1 MEPKVR
7 RTKSPPAK
15 GSAKSSWPSRFRA
28 FAAHPAGKGIL
39 ALTIFGFSAGLIT
52 FSYFYMKYARLID
65 EKLQGGPYQ
74 NTSRLY
80 AAPLG
85 VNVGDDSTPEEIASH
100 LRRAGYAESRSN
112 RMGWYQIRRGEI
124 EIYPGADSYF
134 QEEAGLV
141 RFVDGRISQITSLR
155 DNTERTA
162 YLLEPELITNLFDS
176 KREKRRLVRFAEIPK
191 LVVNAVLSAEDKRF
205 FTHSGFDPFR
215 ILKSAYVDIKSG
227 RNAQGASTLSM
238 QLARSLWLTTERT
251 WRRKIPEIFITL
263 HLERKLTKE
272 EIFEHYANTIY
283 TGQVSS
289 FAVHGFGEASQA
301 YFGKDLRQLTIPE
314 AALLAGLP
322 QSPSRY
328 SPFRNPEAAKTRRNI
343 ILRMMRDNRYITPA
357 QHDEAIKAPLGVNSN
372 GLRSDDAPYFVD
384 LINEKLTEQFQEHD
398 FQSNI
403 YRIYTTLDPRLQA
416 AAAQAVAEG
425 LVEVDALLAK
435 KGRTAAKG
443 WPKVQAALVAIDPNT
458 GDVKALVGGRDY
470 GQSQLNRALAKRPP
484 GSSFKPFVYAAVL
497 RSALEGGANPI
508 TPTTTVVDEPTTF
521 WYDEKPYEPNNFG
534 DKYNGTVTLRTALSK
549 SLNVPAVKFA
559 EMVGY
564 DEVVKLAREAGLNR
578 AIHATPAVALGAYEV
593 QPLEIASA
601 YTTFANN
608 GTYISPSVIKVIRN
622 QEGREI
628 FTMKPK
634 TRPVLDPRVAYMMT
648 SLMEEVLRSGT
659 GAGVRGRGFTQP
671 AAGKTG
677 SSHDGW
683 FAGYTTELITV
694 VWVGYDDNRDIKL
707 EGAKSALPLWT
718 AFMKKAHTF
727 RPYKKAHAF
736 SPPEGVV
743 TVEVD
748 SVSGKLSAGGCPGK
762 PRMEVFLAGTQPLD
776 YCNGSTAT
784 QVSGWETPS
793 TEEGGGRT
801 TAEARPPA
809 QGRVDSI
816 RTPQAQQPQRAPQPS
831 GEKKDGIFGKILGI
845 FK

>member
-1 MEPKVR
+1 MDTKAR
-7 RTKSPPAK
+7 RTKSSPKAA
-15 GSAKSSWPSRFRA
+15 SAGRLRGFLT
-28 FAAHPAGKGIL
+28 HPVGK
-39 ALTIFGFSAGLIT
+39 ALTALVVLSFSAGLVT

-65 EKLQGGPYQ
+65 EKLEAGPYQ

-80 AAPLG
+80 ASPLA
-85 VNVGDDSTPEEIASH
+85 VNVGDDTTPEEVAYQ
-100 LRRAGYAESRSN
+100 LRRAGYGESRSN
-112 RMGWYQIRRGEI
+112 RMGWYHIKRGEI

-134 QEEAGLV
+134 QEEAGLI
-141 RFVDGRISQITSLR
+141 RFVDGRITQIISLR
-155 DNTERTA
+155 DNTERPA
-162 YLLEPELITNLFDS
+162 YLLEPELITNLFDR
-176 KREKRRLVRFAEIPK
+176 KREKRRLVKFAEIPK
-191 LVVNAVLSAEDKRF
+191 VMVHAVLSAEDKRF
-205 FTHSGFDPFR
+205 FTHAGFDPFR

-238 QLARSLWLTTERT
+238 QLARSLWLTNERT

-283 TGQVSS
+283 TGQVAS
-289 FAVHGFGEASQA
+289 FAVHGFGEAAQA
-301 YFGKDLRQLTIPE
+301 YFGKDLRQLTVPE

-328 SPFRNPEAAKTRRNI
+328 NPFRNPEAARTRRNI
-343 ILRMMRDNRYITPA
+343 ILRMMRDNGYITEA
-357 QHDEAIKAPLGVNSN
+357 QFREASEAPLGVNAN
-372 GLRSDDAPYFVD
+372 GMRSDDAPYFVD

-398 FQSNI
+398 FQSNV

-416 AAAQAVAEG
+416 AAVQAVAEG
-425 LVEVDALLAK
+425 LAEVDELLAK
-435 KGRTAAKG
+435 RGRTPAKG
-443 WPKVQAALVAIDPNT
+443 WPLVQAALVAIDPRT

-470 GQSQLNRALAKRPP
+470 GKSQLNRALAKRPP

-497 RSALEGGANPI
+497 RSALDGGAHPI
-508 TPTTTVVDEPTTF
+508 TPLTTVVDEPTTF

-564 DEVVKLAREAGLNR
+564 EEVVRLARDAGLNR
-578 AIHATPAVALGAYEV
+578 AILATPAIALGAYEV

-601 YTTFANN
+601 YTIFANG
-608 GTYISPSVIKVIRN
+608 GTYIAPSVIKVIRN

-634 TRPVLDPRVAYMMT
+634 QRQVLDPRIAYMMT

-659 GAGVRGRGFTQP
+659 GAGVRSRGFTLP

-683 FAGYTTELITV
+683 FAGYTSELITV

-707 EGAKSALPLWT
+707 EGSKSALPIWT
-718 AFMKKAHTF
+718 AFMKRAHQF
-727 RPYKKAHAF
+727 RPYKNARPF
-736 SPPEGVV
+736 EPPEGVV
-743 TVEVD
+743 TVEID
-748 SVSGKLSAGGCPGK
+748 SISGKLAAGGCPGR
-762 PRMEVFLAGTQPLD
+762 PRLEVFLAGTQPLD

-784 QVSGWETPS
+784 QVAGWAANS
-793 TEEGGGRT
+793 DDEEPAPRT
-801 TAEARPPA
+801 TAEVRRPA
-809 QGRVDSI
+809 VSRRTDSI
-816 RTPQAQQPQRAPQPS
+816 PTPEPPPSPQASRPQEDRR
-831 GEKKDGIFGKILGI
+831 GIFGRILGI